1 MNIRILSVFI
11 VLVSALLIVSCN
23 PPDKQAQIIPEER
36 MLPSETMENIFYEM
50 HLADA
55 IVSLRMV
62 QVSGHTSMNQYQ
74 VDSLIYESIYA
85 KYGCTRESFEESIL
99 WYLQNEQDKLRS
111 IYEGVVERFNQ
122 GIAESKKA
130 DADSVAVVES
140 NTL

>member
-1 MNIRILSVFI
+1 MITRILSVFF

-23 PPDKQAQIIPEER
+23 PPDKQQQLVSEER
-36 MLPSETMENIFYEM
+36 RLSKETMENIFYEM

-55 IVSLRMV
+55 MVSLRMV
-62 QVSGHTSMNQYQ
+62 QVSGHTSLTQYQ
-74 VDSLIYESIYA
+74 VDSLIYESIYD

-99 WYLQNEQDKLRS
+99 WYLQNDQDQLRS

-122 GIAESKKA
+122 EIAESKKPEV
-130 DADSVAVVES
+130 DSVAVVES

>member
-1 MNIRILSVFI
+1 MKDRILSVFF
-11 VLVSALLIVSCN
+11 VLVSTLLVVSCN
-23 PPDKQAQIIPEER
+23 TPEKQEQIVPSER
-36 MLPSETMENIFYEM
+36 KLSKETMENIFYEM

-62 QVSGHTSMNQYQ
+62 QVSGHTSLTQYQ

-99 WYLQNEQDKLRS
+99 WYLQNDQEQLRS
-111 IYEGVVERFNQ
+111 IYEGVVERLNQ
-122 GIAESKKA
+122 EIAESKKPEV
-130 DADSVAVVES
+130 DSVAVVES